1 MQSIGMTWSLV
12 KINFSSNLI
21 GASSFRVLQL
31 NYTWREA
38 MLKQQILKWSFGS
51 LAMLSAVLIWS
62 VGALAEPP
70 MGIQGN
76 VTVTNT
82 PLPVVV
88 QAAAWTP
95 VQISESNQSCPVS
108 ACQVDLLTV
117 PSGKRLVV
125 EYFTA
130 TTTITP
136 VATPGV
142 SAEVRLRTK
151 FDGQFQSI
159 TVGITENT
167 GPGSNSKDIFGGVVK
182 LYAEPETVVGCS
194 LITPD
199 FQGFFFLRCSIT
211 GYLEDVPE

>member
-1 MQSIGMTWSLV
+1 M
-12 KINFSSNLI
+12 LI
-21 GASSFRVLQL
+21 AGL
-31 NYTWREA
+31 NYTWRKKMLLRK
-38 MLKQQILKWSFGS
+38 MLKRLF
-51 LAMLSAVLIWS
+51 
-62 VGALAEPP
+62 GALAILSAILLWSIGASAAMPP
-70 MGIQGN
+70 GIQGN

-88 QAAAWTP
+88 QAAARAL
-95 VQISESNQSCPVS
+95 VQISESNQQCPVS

-151 FDGQFQSI
+151 FDGQIQSI
-159 TVGITENT
+159 TVGITENI

-182 LYAEPETVVGCS
+182 LYAEPETEVGCS
-194 LITPD
+194 VIAPD